1 MAKRKK
7 ERLVHTRLGKL
18 TVDTGRVIWFPRGL
32 IGFED
37 CREFTLLQLR
47 DDSPFLVLQS
57 TTHPE
62 LGLLV
67 ADPFSFIDDF
77 NVKLGSAEQKIL
89 RLENIRQVAVL
100 VTVSVPHG
108 SPEKTTLNLTGP
120 ILVNHQAR
128 IGLQVPQVDTK
139 YPSHYYIHNE
149 YRQRVEEAEADAA
162 AAGNTTGDE
171 PAPDT
176 ENE

>member
-1 MAKRKK
+1 MAKRQK
-7 ERLVHTRLGKL
+7 ERLVNTRLGKL
-18 TVDTGRVIWFPRGL
+18 PVDSGRVIWFPRGL

-47 DDSPFLVLQS
+47 VDSPFLVLQS

-67 ADPFSFIDDF
+67 ADPFAFMDDY
-77 NVKLGSAEQKIL
+77 NVKLGTAEQKIL

-100 VTVSVPHG
+100 VTASVPHG
-108 SPEKTTLNLTGP
+108 APEKTTLNLTGP
-120 ILVNHQAR
+120 ILVNYEAR

-139 YPSHYYIHNE
+139 YPSHFFIHQENLPLD
-149 YRQRVEEAEADAA
+149 VVTSGVAPEAD
-162 AAGNTTGDE
+162 E
-171 PAPDT
+171 PGGPGGG
-176 ENE
+176 EE

>member
-1 MAKRKK
+1 MAKRQK
-7 ERLVHTRLGKL
+7 ERLVNTRLGKL
-18 TVDTGRVIWFPRGL
+18 PVDTGRIIWFPRGL
-32 IGFED
+32 IGFEN

-47 DDSPFLVLQS
+47 GDSPFLVLQS

-67 ADPFSFIDDF
+67 ADPFAFIDDY
-77 NVKLGSAEQKIL
+77 NVKIGSAEQKIL

-108 SPEKTTLNLTGP
+108 APENTTLNLTGP
-120 ILVNHQAR
+120 ILVNYESR

-139 YPSHYYIHNE
+139 YPSHYYIHQPN
-149 YRQRVEEAEADAA
+149 AA
-162 AAGNTTGDE
+162 PELVPKASSDGKGSE
-171 PAPDT
+171 
-176 ENE
+176 